1 MLHVIQLVLPLYD
14 EAQPTETANDR
25 HAMVK
30 AELTRH
36 FGGVTT
42 HTRSPEEG
50 RWQAGGQGKRNDMVI
65 YEVISQLLDAQWWNW
80 YQKALEARFRQ
91 VEVLIRALPM
101 ICL

>member
-14 EAQPTETANDR
+14 EAQPMATADER

-50 RWQAGGQGKRNDMVI
+50 RWRAGGRAGKTERHRH
-65 YEVISQLLDAQWWNW
+65 L
-80 YQKALEARFRQ
+80 
-91 VEVLIRALPM
+91 
-101 ICL
+101 

>member
-14 EAQPTETANDR
+14 EAEPMATADDR

-42 HTRSPEEG
+42 HTRAPEEG
-50 RWQAGGQGKRNDMVI
+50 RWEAVVQGKRNAIVI
-65 YEVISQLLDAQWWNW
+65 YEVMSQMLDAQWWNW
-80 YQKALEARFRQ
+80 YQRALEARFRQ
-91 VEVLIRALPM
+91 VDVLIRALP